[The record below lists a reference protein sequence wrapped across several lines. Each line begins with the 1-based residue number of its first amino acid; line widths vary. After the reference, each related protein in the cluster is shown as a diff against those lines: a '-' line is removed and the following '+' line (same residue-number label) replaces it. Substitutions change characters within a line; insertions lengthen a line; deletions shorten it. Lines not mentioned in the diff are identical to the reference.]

1 MTKLTFSGGKNS
13 LVIFSM
19 IFQSLTFIGLFDN
32 YNANKVNTMSTSI
45 DRYWSLVLNRA
56 ITISITAW
64 SLEIQLP

>member
-1 MTKLTFSGGKNS
+1 
-13 LVIFSM
+13 M

-32 YNANKVNTMSTSI
+32 YNVNKVNTMSTSI